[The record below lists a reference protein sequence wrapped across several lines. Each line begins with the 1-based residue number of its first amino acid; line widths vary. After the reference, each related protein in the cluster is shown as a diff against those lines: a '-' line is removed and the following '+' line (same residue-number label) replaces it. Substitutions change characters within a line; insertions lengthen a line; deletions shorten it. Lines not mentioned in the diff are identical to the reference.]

1 MESSAPTSSTGA
13 LLNVLTNRGWFFN
26 DLTQI
31 RPIIAIHSAI
41 HGDSFTIESLES
53 ELCNLDLRSIGGKS
67 LPDSSILRKAS
78 QFLQP
83 PKVLQVKFSESSF
96 PPKK

>member
-1 MESSAPTSSTGA
+1 MESSSPSSSTET
-13 LLNVLTNRGWFFN
+13 LLNVITNRGWCFR
-26 DLTQI
+26 DLTQV

-41 HGDSFTIESLES
+41 HGDSFTTESLES

-67 LPDSSILRKAS
+67 LPDSSLLRKAS

-83 PKVLQVKFSESSF
+83 PKVLQVNLMNPLF
-96 PPKK
+96 PQK